1 MTVKIFIKRHIQEDK
16 MEGAL
21 SLLNQSRVAAMGQPG
36 YISGET
42 LVNHY
47 DPRSVTVVSTWQTVE
62 DWISWQESDERASN
76 EAQLEEMLEQA
87 TKYEIYDVGVLPKK
101 EHVITGIM
109 QQPLKCL

>member
-16 MEGAL
+16 IEAAH
-21 SLLNQSRVAAMGQPG
+21 SLLNRFRSAAMGQPG

-47 DPRSVTVVSTWQTVE
+47 DSRSVTVVSAWQSVE

-76 EAQLEEMLEQA
+76 EAQLEAMLEQP
-87 TKYEIYDVGVLPKK
+87 TKYEIYDVGALPKK
-101 EHVITGIM
+101 
-109 QQPLKCL
+109 

>member
-1 MTVKIFIKRHIQEDK
+1 MTIKIFIKRHIQEDK

-21 SLLNQSRVAAMGQPG
+21 SLLKQFRIAAMGQPG

-62 DWISWQESDERASN
+62 DWISWQESDVRARN
-76 EAQLEEMLEQA
+76 EAQLDEMLEQP

-101 EHVITGIM
+101 
-109 QQPLKCL
+109 